1 MSKQIKQ
8 TNSASESSRGI
19 VTDKDEDLIK
29 ANMSAFSDL
38 FSFNSAKSQD
48 RSRDT
53 GKNDKHSK

>member
-8 TNSASESSRGI
+8 TNSANESSKGI

-48 RSRDT
+48 RLNDT
-53 GKNDKHSK
+53 GNNDKQSE

>member
-8 TNSASESSRGI
+8 TNSANESSKGLVI
-19 VTDKDEDLIK
+19 DKDEDLIK

-38 FSFNSAKSQD
+38 FCFNSAKSQD

-53 GKNDKHSK
+53 GKND